1 MAATKA
7 KRANSSNSME
17 IKVFDVDGQLLRVGV
32 KNGSPKNPPLMM
44 FNGIGANLELAE
56 PFMAELTETGGIIF
70 DVPGVGGSPA
80 PAFPYRPST
89 LARLAKRLAE
99 ILGHDTV
106 DISGVSWGGGL
117 AQQFAFQYPAVCR
130 KLILAA
136 TSPGAIMVPGAP
148 NVLAKMAS
156 PRRYTDPGYM
166 RSIAAE
172 IYGGEFRKDPTLI
185 GRHAAAM
192 KGATQIGYMLQ
203 LFAMTG
209 WTSLPWLWLLRQ
221 PTLIMAGT
229 DDPLVPLA
237 NAKMLKALIPNSRLE
252 LIDDGHMFLVTKPKL
267 CAEMIEGFLREG
279 E

>member
-1 MAATKA
+1 MMAATKKA
-7 KRANSSNSME
+7 KPSGSMD
-17 IKVFDVDGQLLRVGV
+17 IKVYDVDGQLLRVGI
-32 KNGSPKNPPLMM
+32 KPGPAGRPPLMM

-56 PFMAELTETGGIIF
+56 PFMAELKETGGIIF

-80 PAFPYRPST
+80 PGFPYRPST

-99 ILGHDTV
+99 MLGYDKV
-106 DISGVSWGGGL
+106 YVSGVSWGGGL

-172 IYGGEFRKDPTLI
+172 IYGGAFRTDPTLI

-192 KGATQIGYMLQ
+192 KGATQYGYMLQ
-203 LFAMTG
+203 LIAMTG

-252 LIDDGHMFLVTKPKL
+252 LIDDGHMFLVTKPKE
-267 CAEMIEGFLREG
+267 CAKIIEGFLREG